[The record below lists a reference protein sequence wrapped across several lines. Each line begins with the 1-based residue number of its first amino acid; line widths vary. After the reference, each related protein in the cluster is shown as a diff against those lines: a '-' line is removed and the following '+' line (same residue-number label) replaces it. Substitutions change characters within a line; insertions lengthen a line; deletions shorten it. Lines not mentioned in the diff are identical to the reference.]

1 MKRFFIILT
10 FFICLLSSPKFAF
23 SQELNCTVDYASQI
37 AGSANKQ
44 VFDQLKKTIFDF
56 MNNSKWTNDNYLP
69 IERIECSIFINIL
82 TSLGGDEYT
91 ASIQVES
98 RRPVFKSS
106 FNAPLFNYIDNDFQF
121 KFAQFTNLEFNLNA
135 FQNNLTSVLMYY
147 AYVVIAE
154 DYDSYAPLGGTPY
167 WQKAQLIVQNAQSA
181 SEKGWKS
188 FENNKNRYWLVE
200 NQLQPLYQGIRDF
213 TYKYHKDG
221 FDIMWDK
228 SDEGRAN
235 ILKSIELLVPVY
247 KNRPASFNMEVLF
260 IAKRDELVNIFSQ
273 APNEEK
279 AKAVELL
286 MLVDPAN
293 TPKYLKIQ
301 GN

>member
-1 MKRFFIILT
+1 MYKRYLIIIIFLVSAK
-10 FFICLLSSPKFAF
+10 ISF

-44 VFDQLKKTIFDF
+44 IFDQLKKTIFDF
-56 MNNSKWTNDNYLP
+56 MNNSKWTNDAFAP
-69 IERIECSIFINIL
+69 TERIECSIFINIL
-82 TSLGGDEYT
+82 SSLGGDEYT
-91 ASIQVES
+91 ASIQIES
-98 RRPVFKSS
+98 RRPIFKSS

-154 DYDSYAPLGGTPY
+154 DYDSYSPLGGTPY

-181 SEKGWKS
+181 AEKGWKS

-213 TYKYHKDG
+213 TYKYHREG
-221 FDIMWDK
+221 FDIMADK
-228 SDEGRAN
+228 VDEGRAN

-260 IAKRDELVNIFSQ
+260 IAKRDELVNIFSA

-279 AKAVELL
+279 TKAVELL